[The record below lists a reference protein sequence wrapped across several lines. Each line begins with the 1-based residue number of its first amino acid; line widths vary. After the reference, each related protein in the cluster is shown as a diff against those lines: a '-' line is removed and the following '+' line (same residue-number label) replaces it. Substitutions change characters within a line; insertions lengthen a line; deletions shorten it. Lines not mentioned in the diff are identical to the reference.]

1 MSQLTTS
8 WMRIAACCVL
18 ACAIGVGTSVA
29 VASVETAKHGDD
41 DGTTTGDTTTDGT
54 TTEDSTTDRTS
65 TDRTTTDRTTTDR
78 TTTAPSPGPARAP
91 RIDDIE
97 ADWRGN
103 GKVRLRTELI
113 ARGAKVTKV
122 RFRYRGRG
130 FTARKVGDHE
140 WARTVTARGGD
151 SRGSTIVFRV
161 RACAGER
168 CNARTGSDEAGG

>member
-1 MSQLTTS
+1 MPQLTPGWART
-8 WMRIAACCVL
+8 AACCVL
-18 ACAIGVGTSVA
+18 ALAAGIGTSVA

-54 TTEDSTTDRTS
+54 TTGDT

-78 TTTAPSPGPARAP
+78 TTTAPGGGPPRAP

-103 GKVRLRTELI
+103 GKVRLRTELVR
-113 ARGAKVTKV
+113 RGANITSV
-122 RFRYRGRG
+122 RFRYRGKR
-130 FTARKVGDHE
+130 FKANKVGDHE
-140 WARTVTARGGD
+140 WAKIVTARGGD
-151 SRGSTIVFRV
+151 SRGSTITFRV
-161 RACAGER
+161 RACAGDR